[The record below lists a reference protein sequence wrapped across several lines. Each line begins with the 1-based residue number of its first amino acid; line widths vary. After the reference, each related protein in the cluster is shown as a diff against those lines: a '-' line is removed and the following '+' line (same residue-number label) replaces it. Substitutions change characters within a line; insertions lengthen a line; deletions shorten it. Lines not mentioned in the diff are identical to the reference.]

1 MVARVNTGCPKRRKL
16 LYYNCARI
24 RRITM
29 LPVVFNV
36 VPIGAGQ
43 LSVMAKPASGERIE
57 EEFAG
62 LKQLGIDHVVSLLER
77 PEQIDVGLADEAK
90 LCERNGMRY
99 TSFQIVDRDVPQQ
112 ADARP
117 FVAGLYQDI
126 SNGEHVVIHCRVGIG
141 RTGIIASA
149 ILIHAG
155 HSSGEAIHMVS
166 FARGMM
172 VPDTQE
178 QVEWV
183 DAFAAGPA

>member
-1 MVARVNTGCPKRRKL
+1 
-16 LYYNCARI
+16 
-24 RRITM
+24 M

-62 LKQLGIDHVVSLLER
+62 LKELGIDHVVSLLER